1 MINDNKSDMIP
12 FMSSFSATR
21 KARLTYD
28 RLWLSCSDRKWLQRE
43 TGTMNRRECMFFI
56 LSIFLK
62 YINFAVLSFNEY
74 QWISIQTIDISQ
86 KYWYYCI
93 PHWFVNIFEMN
104 ETLAMFVEQITE
116 IESSYVKKR
125 MQQQ

>member
-74 QWISIQTIDISQ
+74 IDSNNWHITKILILLHTPLVCQYFRNEWISCNVCWANNRNRKQLCKEKDAATIG
-86 KYWYYCI
+86 
-93 PHWFVNIFEMN
+93 
-104 ETLAMFVEQITE
+104 
-116 IESSYVKKR
+116 
-125 MQQQ
+125 